1 MICQRLKEGNCL
13 VFVGLLQKTKANDV
27 LKADKVNSADHV
39 LRQNLVSN
47 AQYLCVQL
55 CNMCKAKLNE
65 DAHEA

>member
-39 LRQNLVSN
+39 LRQNPVPS
-47 AQYLCVQL
+47 AQQLCVQYAQYVQG
-55 CNMCKAKLNE
+55 KTK
-65 DAHEA
+65 